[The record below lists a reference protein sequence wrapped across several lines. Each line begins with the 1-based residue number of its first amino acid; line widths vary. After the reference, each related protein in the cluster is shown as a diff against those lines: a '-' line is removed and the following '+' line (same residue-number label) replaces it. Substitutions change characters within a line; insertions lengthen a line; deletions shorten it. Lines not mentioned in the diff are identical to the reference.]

1 MSGCTICID
10 RFGTGGM
17 DVDGAIQAWYDEKSF
32 YNYQTKACDAGEMC
46 GHYTQ
51 VCL

>member
-1 MSGCTICID
+1 MVV
-10 RFGTGGM
+10 RYGTGGV
-17 DVDGAIQAWYDEKSF
+17 DVPGAVQAWYDEKSF

-51 VCL
+51 VGEAKYRYM